1 MLIWFPLPFV
11 LRILLI
17 YIWWEISTKFWWG
30 NFGVLLFVG
39 TPSPSRFHDQ
49 STDLPKHTPIIRD
62 NGTTVFT
69 NSSLNLAL
77 VGLKKF
83 EAPIW
88 FCRKSLG
95 FLNPNFEIHP
105 FLLLVEIGNLLAA
118 TCAGAGWRR
127 AEISCM
133 RASCWRQ
140 SLILSDFIFFVNTP
154 SSLKWWNFLGMIH

>member
-88 FCRKSLG
+88 SCRKSLG

-105 FLLLVEIGNLLAA
+105 FPSVGWNWEPACSYLCRSWMKKSRNFLHESKLLA
-118 TCAGAGWRR
+118 
-127 AEISCM
+127 
-133 RASCWRQ
+133 
-140 SLILSDFIFFVNTP
+140 ILSDFIFFVNTP